1 MHIYLGDKKGVK
13 ERGGGGKER
22 REVREGGEG
31 RWEVGGGGGGGGGW
45 REAEGEEREGE
56 SGSGVQ
62 ELIVVRL
69 L

>member
-1 MHIYLGDKKGVK
+1 MHIYLGDRKGVK

-22 REVREGGEG
+22 R
-31 RWEVGGGGGGGGGW
+31 
-45 REAEGEEREGE
+45 REAEGEEREEE